1 MSDSR
6 RLWLALV
13 VLVLLSLTA
22 ACSGPPETQVYIVLT
37 ATHEPPTLTALA
49 VETAE
54 PGSGNITAETPPA
67 SGIGPLTVVATPAM
81 PTPVVTQ
88 IQVAEQSFQN
98 GRMFWLQPSWDI
110 WVMVYDEGTTE
121 HGTWLIYDDTFV
133 EGEVEIDPELT
144 PPADT
149 IQPRRGFGKLWR
161 QNEEVRELVGWA
173 TTPEYGFVTT
183 YEYRPGGYLDSAGRY
198 VPGPGIHLLTSLGN
212 EVFAFEEE
220 DMTWRLVK

>member
-1 MSDSR
+1 MIEPR
-6 RLWLALV
+6 RLLLALV
-13 VLVLLSLTA
+13 ALMLVTLIA

-49 VETAE
+49 VETEAAAT
-54 PGSGNITAETPPA
+54 GTPPA
-67 SGIGPLTVVATPAM
+67 TVLGPLTVVATPAM

-88 IQVAEQSFQN
+88 IQVAEQVFQN
-98 GRMFWLQPSWDI
+98 GRMFWLQPNTEI
-110 WVMVYDEGTTE
+110 WVMVNDEGTTE
-121 HGTWLIYDDTFV
+121 HGRWLIYDDTFV

-161 QNEEVRELVGWA
+161 QEEEVRNLVGWA

-183 YEYRPGGYLDSAGRY
+183 YEYRAGGYLDSQGRY

-212 EVFAFEEE
+212 EVFAFEEK

>member
-1 MSDSR
+1 MIESR
-6 RLWLALV
+6 KLLFALV
-13 VLVLLSLTA
+13 AMMLILLAA

-49 VETAE
+49 VETSEAS
-54 PGSGNITAETPPA
+54 SGNSATPTPPA
-67 SGIGPLTVVATPAM
+67 VGLGPLTVVATPAM

-88 IQVAEQSFQN
+88 IQVAEQVFQN
-98 GRMFWLQPSWDI
+98 GRMFWLQPNTEI
-110 WVMVYDEGTTE
+110 WVMVNDEGTTE
-121 HGTWLIYDDTFV
+121 HGRWLRFDDTFV

-161 QNEEVRELVGWA
+161 QNEEVRNLVGWA

-183 YEYRPGGYLDSAGRY
+183 YEYRAGGYLDSAGRY

-212 EVFAFEEE
+212 EVFAFEEA